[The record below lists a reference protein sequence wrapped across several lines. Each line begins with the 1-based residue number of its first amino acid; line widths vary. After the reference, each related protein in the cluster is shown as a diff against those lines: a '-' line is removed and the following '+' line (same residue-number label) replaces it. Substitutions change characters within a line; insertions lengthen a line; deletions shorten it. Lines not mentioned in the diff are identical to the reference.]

1 MQKIQIKKSE
11 KGGGITMN
19 SEIKTLTIN
28 DCPDLLT
35 VNEVAQILRV
45 SEKTAYAL
53 VRGEKIKSVVI
64 SSRIYR
70 IRKSDLISYI
80 MGNCA

>member
-1 MQKIQIKKSE
+1 
-11 KGGGITMN
+11 MN